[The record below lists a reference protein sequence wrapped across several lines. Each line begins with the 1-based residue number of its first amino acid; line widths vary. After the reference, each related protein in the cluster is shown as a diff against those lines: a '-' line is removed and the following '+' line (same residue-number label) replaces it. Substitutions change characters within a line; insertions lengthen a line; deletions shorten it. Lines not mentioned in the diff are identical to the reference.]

1 MTHLLEWTEYQTP
14 REREFSSVRLSIIS
28 VFYKMIS
35 FALWVIFLVA
45 WFILI
50 YMTATVFR
58 ETSLVPV

>member
-14 REREFSSVRLSIIS
+14 RETEFSSVKLSIIS
-28 VFYKMIS
+28 KVIS
-35 FALWVIFLVA
+35 FALWIIFLVA

-58 ETSLVPV
+58 ETSHVPV